1 MRWSGFWRAFKRQ
14 RLAYFSWWLWLI
26 LMGISL
32 LSPLIANDKPIII
45 YQQSKIHTPIWQDY
59 PETQFGGVLET
70 TADYHDP
77 VVQSLIAQQG
87 FMIMP
92 PIIYAPNSIDWQAK
106 DHPAAPDV
114 HHYLGTDVMGRDVLA
129 IVLYG
134 LRDAL
139 SFALLLAVMSGL
151 IGMAIGAVMGY
162 FGGVVDLL
170 GQRFIEVWLGL
181 PQLFIVILLGSVFRL
196 SWLGL
201 FGIMMLFS
209 WLSTTALTRLHF
221 LQSRHLDFVLTA
233 KNLGVPTHTIILRHV
248 LPSSL
253 LVNLTHLPFMVMSGV
268 SLLAVLAFFEVEGL
282 YLGGLMSLGE
292 LLTQAKNNLDSPHLA
307 MVSIGVLSLVLSLLL
322 FIGEGLREA
331 LDVRMADQRGGKSP
345 QADSL
350 DDRHRLVS

>member
-1 MRWSGFWRAFKRQ
+1 MRGFWQAFRRQ
-14 RLAYFSWWLWLI
+14 RLAYLSLWLWLI
-26 LMGISL
+26 LMGASW
-32 LSPLIANDKPIII
+32 LSPLIANDKPILI
-45 YQQSKIHTPIWQDY
+45 YHHPQIYTPIWRDY
-59 PETQFGGVLET
+59 PETEFGGVLET
-70 TADYHDP
+70 AADYQDP
-77 VVQSLIAQQG
+77 VVQSLIARQG
-87 FMIMP
+87 FVMMP
-92 PIIYAPNSIDWQAK
+92 PIAYGPSSIDWQAK
-106 DHPAAPDV
+106 DHPASPDV

-139 SFALLLAVMSGL
+139 SFALLLAVVSGL

-181 PQLFIVILLGSVFRL
+181 PQLFILMLLGSVFRL

-201 FGIMMLFS
+201 FGVMMLFS

-233 KNLGVPTHTIILRHV
+233 KNLGVSTHTIILRHV

-253 LVNLTHLPFMVMSGV
+253 LVNLTHLPFMVMSSV
-268 SLLAVLAFFEVEGL
+268 SLLAVLAFFEVNGL
-282 YLGGLMSLGE
+282 NLGGLTGLGE
-292 LLTQAKNNLDSPHLA
+292 LLTQAKNHLDSPHLA

-331 LDVRMADQRGGKSP
+331 LDVRMTGHQQENAFDEP
-345 QADSL
+345 
-350 DDRHRLVS
+350 HRPMV